1 MGKSKEDITVVDKL
15 EIREYHEADFDRLC
29 QIHDQARKRELEAA
43 NLSGAFKSLKIA
55 AYEEDLFSYNIYVGQ
70 KDKKVIGFVAF
81 SDDELAWLYVDSS
94 FQKQG
99 VGSKLIEFSLN
110 KMKRP
115 VYLEVLTGNPAK
127 ELYLHKGFK
136 FCKHES
142 GKMPGNE
149 AFKVEVNLLVYR

>member
-15 EIREYHEADFDRLC
+15 EIREYHEVDFDRLC

-43 NLSGAFKSLKIA
+43 NLSEAFKSLKIA

-115 VYLEVLTGNPAK
+115 VYLEVLMGNSAK

-149 AFKVEVNLLVYR
+149 TFKVEVDLLVYR

>member
-15 EIREYHEADFDRLC
+15 EIREYHEVDFDRLC

-43 NLSGAFKSLKIA
+43 NLSEAFKSLKIA

-115 VYLEVLTGNPAK
+115 VYLEVLMGNPAK

-149 AFKVEVNLLVYR
+149 TFKVEVDLLVYR

>member
-1 MGKSKEDITVVDKL
+1 MDKL

-29 QIHDQARKRELEAA
+29 QIHDQARKQELEAA
-43 NLSGAFKSLKIA
+43 NLSGALKPLKIA

-81 SDDELAWLYVDSS
+81 SDDELAWLYVDPS

-142 GKMPGNE
+142 GKIPGNE

>member
-15 EIREYHEADFDRLC
+15 EIREYHEVDFDRLC